1 MEDFLNGLLGFSSPR
16 EYQTKA
22 NLLVLYGQYYEHK
35 LLYFDNNSLDLNKIA
50 IM

>member
-1 MEDFLNGLLGFSSPR
+1 MGDFLNGLLGFSSPR

-22 NLLVLYGQYYEHK
+22 NLLLFYGQSYEH
-35 LLYFDNNSLDLNKIA
+35 NNSFDVKIP